1 MRVFKRILITHK
13 ILLYFTIFNFTEF
26 LILNLI
32 RKKDIKQMA
41 YKQKV
46 YMPIKTQKSSARY
59 LSSVKL
65 LLNKYHILFHKIQ
78 FLIINQAFQNKKKN
92 TYMRMFKYSL

>member
-1 MRVFKRILITHK
+1 
-13 ILLYFTIFNFTEF
+13 
-26 LILNLI
+26 
-32 RKKDIKQMA
+32 MA

-78 FLIINQAFQNKKKN
+78 FLIINQAFQNKKKILICECSN
-92 TYMRMFKYSL
+92 THYNKQ